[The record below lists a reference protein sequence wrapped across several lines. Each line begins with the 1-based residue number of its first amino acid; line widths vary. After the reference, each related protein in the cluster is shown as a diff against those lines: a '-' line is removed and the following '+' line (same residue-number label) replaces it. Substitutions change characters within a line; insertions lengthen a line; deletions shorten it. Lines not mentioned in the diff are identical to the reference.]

1 MTTTVSPVC
10 RWAALFGAVAVF
22 LAAMLP
28 LLGRLIG

>member
-10 RWAALFGAVAVF
+10 RWAALVGAVTVF
-22 LAAMLP
+22 LAAALP